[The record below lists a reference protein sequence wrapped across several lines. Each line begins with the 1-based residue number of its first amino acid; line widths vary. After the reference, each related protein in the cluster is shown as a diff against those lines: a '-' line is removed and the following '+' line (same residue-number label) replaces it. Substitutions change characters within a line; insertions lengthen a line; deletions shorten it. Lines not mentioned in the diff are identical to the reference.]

1 MVLRRACV
9 PIGFSLNSPQTC
21 LSFTEIL
28 FRKLKIHT
36 LLQTHTDL
44 TFMCM
49 FYAVD
54 LSLCA
59 AVTSCH
65 VTPTFRRKTQATELS
80 LSGQRSQSNY
90 ERGQAFCQSES
101 LLTLIVDL
109 PRSQISTRNLVFN
122 FTISNLNR
130 RQSVRES

>member
-54 LSLCA
+54 LSQCCCCD
-59 AVTSCH
+59 VMSCDANFSKED
-65 VTPTFRRKTQATELS
+65 TATTELS

-101 LLTLIVDL
+101 PLTDR
-109 PRSQISTRNLVFN
+109 RSASL
-122 FTISNLNR
+122 SNLDEKSCFQFHYQ
-130 RQSVRES
+130 QSESTYDKV